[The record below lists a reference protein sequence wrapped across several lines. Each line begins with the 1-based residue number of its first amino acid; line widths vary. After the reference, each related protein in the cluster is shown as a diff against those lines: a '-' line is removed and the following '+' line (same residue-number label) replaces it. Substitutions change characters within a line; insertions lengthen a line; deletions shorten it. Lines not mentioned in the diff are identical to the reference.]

1 MFRRLIN
8 NNIKTIGVR
17 RPSNDSNNLYK
28 MYECLYTLNYIVIIY
43 IMILIN
49 LSLIVSSHQLKTCS

>member
-17 RPSNDSNNLYK
+17 RLSNDSNNLYK